1 MIERI
6 GKEDERREKKVV
18 VPPVNQQLYPVVD
31 RVSIER
37 HAHLQGLHKPSG
49 AMLPAKCATD
59 VPVRPSLFPA
69 QPANSHARTVR
80 CARIR
85 SGCR

>member
-1 MIERI
+1 
-6 GKEDERREKKVV
+6 VV
-18 VPPVNQQLYPVVD
+18 VPPVDQHLYPVVG
-31 RVSIER
+31 RVAIER

-69 QPANSHARTVR
+69 QPANSHAHTARCG

-85 SGCR
+85 SGCM